1 VRLSLRWKI
10 VGGYGLMLLLIAL
23 LGWVTYSLFAS
34 VREVQRTVF
43 NKALP
48 QLVAVDEIVRSYTA
62 QSAAVRGYLIGSEP
76 PLLDQYQQEVDIA
89 SDWEQ
94 TADSLFGQGGDGAL
108 LNQLQSAGSEFHKLV
123 DAQVLPLAQ
132 RGNRSQAFR
141 VLGQEG
147 TPLITEIENT
157 GQALRT
163 SQDAV
168 VRQTE
173 DDLQVQSDRVR
184 YILLIVTIGALVFGI
199 ILAIVL
205 PRRLVGN
212 LDKLVFA
219 ARAIGRGDFDQKIEI
234 QSGDE
239 VGELAERFKEM
250 QAGLRRLQQL
260 AAHDRELEIAASIQ
274 QNLLRR
280 SVLSARD
287 FVVIPIQRQAN
298 LVGGDWYDLESRD
311 GSLTVVIGDAS
322 GKGIGA
328 ALMST
333 VTLSSLRAERGL
345 GATPQRIIEQANKVL
360 MDATA
365 PDSFT
370 TMIYATIDLAT
381 GNARWLNMGHLTPF
395 LLSRDQEPP
404 SGFYVEGPRNRV
416 LGWFDDPGFQE
427 TSCAMRAGDRLVLFT
442 DGFLEA
448 KSASGELFGEERLAE
463 SLTRYAPLGLDKLG
477 DALISDVERFTSGK
491 IDDDLTM
498 LVVEY
503 RPDRAPEAG
512 GEPVAE
518 PQ

>member
-1 VRLSLRWKI
+1 MRLSLRWKI

-23 LGWVTYSLFAS
+23 LGWVTFSLFAS
-34 VREVQRTVF
+34 VREVQRSVF

-76 PLLDQYQQEVDIA
+76 TLLDQYEQEVDIVA
-89 SDWEQ
+89 GWEDR
-94 TADSLFGQGGDGAL
+94 AGGLFGSGGDRAL
-108 LNQLQSAGSEFHKLV
+108 LGKLVSAGSEFHKLV
-123 DAQVLPLAQ
+123 DHQVLPLAQ

-147 TPLITEIENT
+147 TPLITQIENT
-157 GQALRT
+157 GQSLRMA
-163 SQDAV
+163 QDEV
-168 VRQTE
+168 VSQTE
-173 DDLQVQSDRVR
+173 NDLQVQSNRVVF
-184 YILLIVTIGALVFGI
+184 ILLVVTIGALLIGVV
-199 ILAIVL
+199 LAIAL

-234 QSGDE
+234 HSGDE

-280 SVLSARD
+280 SVVSARD

-298 LVGGDWYDLESRD
+298 LVGGDWYDLELND
-311 GSLTVVIGDAS
+311 DSLTVVIGDAS

-345 GATPQRIIEQANKVL
+345 GASPQRIIEQANKVL

-381 GNARWLNMGHLTPF
+381 GNARWLNMGHLSPY
-395 LLSRDQEPP
+395 LLSRD
-404 SGFYVEGPRNRV
+404 SGTAAGLYVEGPRNRV
-416 LGWFDDPGFQE
+416 LGWFDDPGYQE
-427 TSCAMRAGDRLVLFT
+427 TACLIKAGDRLVLFT

-448 KSASGELFGEERLAE
+448 KSADGEQFGEERLAE
-463 SLTRYAPLGLDKLG
+463 SLIRYAPLGLDKLG

-491 IDDDLTM
+491 LDDDLTM

-503 RPDRAPEAG
+503 RPG
-512 GEPVAE
+512 GVA
-518 PQ
+518 